1 MPAVLTAGIL
11 FTAKMGLVKHCSS
24 AGLNHPKIVCYR
36 HLISAVAYLDLCS
49 KFYTKTDGNIQQIR
63 I

>member
-1 MPAVLTAGIL
+1 MPAVLTAGIFL
-11 FTAKMGLVKHCSS
+11 LLKSQVKHCSS

-49 KFYTKTDGNIQQIR
+49 KFYIKTDGNIQQIR